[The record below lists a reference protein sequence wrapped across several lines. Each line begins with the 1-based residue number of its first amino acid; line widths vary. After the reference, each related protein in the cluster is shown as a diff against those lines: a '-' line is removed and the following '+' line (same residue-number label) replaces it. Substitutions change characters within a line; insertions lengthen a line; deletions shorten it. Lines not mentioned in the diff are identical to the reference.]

1 MTRSQALSDIHRKL
15 AHMDDRE
22 LACAL
27 RPLSEQD
34 MTWNERTDEL
44 HARVVLLLADGPSQ
58 DVLDAIG
65 AHVVSYKIALAGAE
79 ETRIESGEA
88 A

>member
-1 MTRSQALSDIHRKL
+1 MTRSQALTDIRLKL
-15 AHMDDRE
+15 AKMDDRE
-22 LACAL
+22 AACSL

-34 MTWNERTDEL
+34 MTWQERTDEI

-65 AHVVSYKIALAGAE
+65 AHVVAYKVALAGAE